1 MYTDHSKVFGTLY
14 IMKNDSNADVRFVSN
29 NIFKNF
35 IENTPK
41 CIKKIFGTLMEI
53 FMDLYKREGDHY

>member
-1 MYTDHSKVFGTLY
+1 
-14 IMKNDSNADVRFVSN
+14 MKNDSNAEVRFVSN

-53 FMDLYKREGDHY
+53 FMDLYRREEEHY